1 MTTFEWVYLFLEPF
15 MPVLRGKVRHDLKR
29 ILRRLPKGAL
39 MLDVG
44 GRKSPYTIGLPAEVI
59 ILDLPRERE
68 EQYLLNLGVTQSILQ
83 QLHRSRSNIKSVILE
98 DMAHCTIPSDSVD
111 VVSCVEV
118 LEHVRIVEP
127 FLQQV
132 QRVLKPGGFF
142 YMTTP
147 NGDYIRNEPPHY
159 NPDHVRHFTRDE
171 LNMLLNRYFDDVQVE
186 YGIRTGKYRLKGLY
200 ALQLRRP
207 LSLIQSA
214 ISNIIN
220 RLESRKLENQPR
232 RTAHL
237 FALSRKP

>member
-1 MTTFEWVYLFLEPF
+1 MTAFEWMYLFLEPF
-15 MPVLRGKVRHDLKR
+15 MPVLRGKVRRDLKHLLHR
-29 ILRRLPKGAL
+29 VPDCAL
-39 MLDVG
+39 ILDVG
-44 GRKSPYTIGLPAEVI
+44 GRKSPYTIGLPAKVI

-68 EQYLLNLGVTQSILQ
+68 QQHQLNLGVNLSILQ
-83 QLHRSRSNIKSVILE
+83 QIQRTRSNIESVILE
-98 DMAHCTIPSDSVD
+98 DMAHCTIPSNSVD

-132 QRVLKPGGFF
+132 HRVLKPSGFF

-147 NGDYIRNEPPHY
+147 NGDYIRNEPPNY
-159 NPDHVRHFTRDE
+159 NPDHVRHYTRDE
-171 LNMLLNRYFDDVQVE
+171 LDTLLSKYFADVQIE

-207 LSLIQSA
+207 LSLMQSA

-237 FALSRKP
+237 FAFARKP